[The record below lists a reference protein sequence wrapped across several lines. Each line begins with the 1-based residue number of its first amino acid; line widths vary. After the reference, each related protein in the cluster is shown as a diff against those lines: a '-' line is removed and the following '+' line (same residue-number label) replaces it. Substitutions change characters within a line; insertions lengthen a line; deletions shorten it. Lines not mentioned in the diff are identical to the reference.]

1 MEIGLDPTE
10 LERYRWEGRMAPVPV
25 RTQGIVD
32 TAAEN
37 TCITES
43 IVDRLLLEPLGRAM
57 MHTAAG
63 ERQTAIYY
71 VTLRLGWKQDRPP
84 DPIPVRAYS
93 VEVTGADVLVGL
105 DVLRQGALVL
115 NGPGARFEL
124 FLPRGARTA
133 G

>member
-1 MEIGLDPTE
+1 
-10 LERYRWEGRMAPVPV
+10 MAPVPV

-37 TCITES
+37 TCTTARF
-43 IVDRLLLEPLGRAM
+43 VDRLLLEPLRRAM

-105 DVLRQGALVL
+105 DVLRQGKLVL
-115 NGPGARFEL
+115 NGPDARFEL
-124 FLPRGARTA
+124 FLPLGARTS

>member
-1 MEIGLDPTE
+1 
-10 LERYRWEGRMAPVPV
+10 MAPVPV

-37 TCITES
+37 TCITAR

-105 DVLRQGALVL
+105 DVLRQGELVL
-115 NGPGARFEL
+115 NGPDARVEL
-124 FLPRGARTA
+124 FLPRGARTS